1 MNKVDFFDSDSRSK
15 SLFGA
20 TLKMAT
26 GIAPYFIPGVGTVYA
41 GLKVASGLASAMPTF
56 AKAFESILTG
66 ENNVQAFTDW
76 ENYAA
81 KFKTK
86 SFSDKN
92 EGSLWNA
99 EQMVNMVGDIF
110 SQLYEQRAVASL
122 SILFSKAQKLE
133 EAKRLEIAGRLGAGV
148 QINNLVKGTNLSKE
162 AIEKLATD
170 ATNRLPEILAATK
183 STSTLSKGLS
193 LGYMALT
200 STADVYY
207 DTLNAGY
214 DRRVAGFAAIASAA
228 GMYSLMMN
236 NRLGE
241 WFLDKSTG
249 FNPEV
254 SRATMNKAVKEYTSQ
269 VAKAMEKINT
279 GSVIEGKK
287 ELGKIFKN
295 IQSRGQNL
303 LTPAALTE
311 SLFKNAT
318 IEGIEEVTEEVTMDA
333 VKGIVD
339 TMNYLGVIKQEG
351 ASFGGWNNVFSLSG
365 VERYLASAVGG
376 FLGGS
381 LFELQRLKIEPAL
394 GLSTLPAEF
403 KYDVYDY
410 ISRGHKDML
419 IKEVNRNRHLLGNKY
434 ITIPDINGEIKEA
447 LPGLSQ
453 ADVISDATIKMIEY
467 VDTIMEN
474 EGLKI
479 SEDELIQKVIKDTF
493 IVNDLREASK
503 NGLGIEGIIVE
514 DFVDITNKLV
524 DAVAKFDALKTTE
537 NISKEALKVQED
549 YIKELRTKKDSIL
562 NGDSSLEYMKQIG
575 MYLSKAVSKNLITPD
590 IQSFTL
596 DRYGISFEDLPDNEA
611 FYLNKTKVENEFK
624 DFKSSIDMRAYL
636 DLAVKLY
643 ERMEQKSFN
652 VLEDYAKNYT
662 STSKQQKD
670 ILFDFVSTLDRLGF
684 NNEQGLQTAINNY
697 VYVSELLKQ
706 KGALIT
712 EEP

>member
-1 MNKVDFFDSDSRSK
+1 
-15 SLFGA
+15 
-20 TLKMAT
+20 
-26 GIAPYFIPGVGTVYA
+26 
-41 GLKVASGLASAMPTF
+41 
-56 AKAFESILTG
+56 
-66 ENNVQAFTDW
+66 
-76 ENYAA
+76 
-81 KFKTK
+81 
-86 SFSDKN
+86 
-92 EGSLWNA
+92 
-99 EQMVNMVGDIF
+99 MVGDIF

-122 SILFSKAQKLE
+122 STLFSKAQKLE

-351 ASFGGWNNVFSLSG
+351 ASFGGWNNVFSLSKP
-365 VERYLASAVGG
+365 LC
-376 FLGGS
+376 
-381 LFELQRLKIEPAL
+381 
-394 GLSTLPAEF
+394 
-403 KYDVYDY
+403 
-410 ISRGHKDML
+410 M
-419 IKEVNRNRHLLGNKY
+419 
-434 ITIPDINGEIKEA
+434 
-447 LPGLSQ
+447 
-453 ADVISDATIKMIEY
+453 
-467 VDTIMEN
+467 
-474 EGLKI
+474 
-479 SEDELIQKVIKDTF
+479 
-493 IVNDLREASK
+493 
-503 NGLGIEGIIVE
+503 
-514 DFVDITNKLV
+514 
-524 DAVAKFDALKTTE
+524 
-537 NISKEALKVQED
+537 
-549 YIKELRTKKDSIL
+549 
-562 NGDSSLEYMKQIG
+562 
-575 MYLSKAVSKNLITPD
+575 
-590 IQSFTL
+590 
-596 DRYGISFEDLPDNEA
+596 
-611 FYLNKTKVENEFK
+611 
-624 DFKSSIDMRAYL
+624 AYL
-636 DLAVKLY
+636 P
-643 ERMEQKSFN
+643 R
-652 VLEDYAKNYT
+652 
-662 STSKQQKD
+662 
-670 ILFDFVSTLDRLGF
+670 
-684 NNEQGLQTAINNY
+684 
-697 VYVSELLKQ
+697 
-706 KGALIT
+706 
-712 EEP
+712 